1 MLVRFIKV
9 SSCFIW
15 DFLPLNSQLALSTFN
30 YEIAT
35 NIESL
40 RQVRLHKNRA
50 IDDSDLWCWF
60 NWWLLNLEILSSDL
74 LFDNLELA

>member
-1 MLVRFIKV
+1 MFVKV

-15 DFLPLNSQLALSTFN
+15 DFLPLNSQLALSIFD
-30 YEIAT
+30 YEITT

-50 IDDSDLWCWF
+50 IDDSDLWCRF
-60 NWWLLNLEILSSDL
+60 YWWLLNGEILSSDL